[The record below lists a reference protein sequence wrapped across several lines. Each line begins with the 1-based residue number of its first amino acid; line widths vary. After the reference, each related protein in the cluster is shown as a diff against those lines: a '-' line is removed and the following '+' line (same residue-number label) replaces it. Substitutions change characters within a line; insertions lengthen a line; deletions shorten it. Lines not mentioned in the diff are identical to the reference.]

1 MREYDITWKGLVF
14 TVQGEYEAA
23 EERTYDYPGSSEGF
37 DIWSVSVGDACVDF
51 MLNDK
56 TLKEL
61 KEEILNT
68 YYR

>member
-14 TVQGEYEAA
+14 TVWGNYEA
-23 EERTYDYPGSSEGF
+23 EVERDYDHIGSSERF
-37 DIWSVSVGDACVDF
+37 NIWMIHLGDACVDF

-56 TLKEL
+56 TVKEL
-61 KEEILNT
+61 EEEILNT